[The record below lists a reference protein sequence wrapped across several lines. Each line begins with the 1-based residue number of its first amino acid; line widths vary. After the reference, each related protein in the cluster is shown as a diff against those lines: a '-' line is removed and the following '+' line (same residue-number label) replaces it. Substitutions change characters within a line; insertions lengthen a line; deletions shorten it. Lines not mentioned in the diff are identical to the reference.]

1 MTTRCPCSPSGGGDP
16 CLTGT
21 NRASAKRR
29 HRAQAAP
36 KPSAH
41 SAWYKTTVGA
51 SGKCC
56 REGDWPMEFEHITG
70 FWETKGS
77 FVEKIKEEREGD
89 WQEAF
94 PLPWSRQTVA
104 RSLGF

>member
-1 MTTRCPCSPSGGGDP
+1 
-16 CLTGT
+16 
-21 NRASAKRR
+21 
-29 HRAQAAP
+29 
-36 KPSAH
+36 
-41 SAWYKTTVGA
+41 
-51 SGKCC
+51 
-56 REGDWPMEFEHITG
+56 MEFEHITG

-77 FVEKIKEEREGD
+77 FVEKIKEERAGD